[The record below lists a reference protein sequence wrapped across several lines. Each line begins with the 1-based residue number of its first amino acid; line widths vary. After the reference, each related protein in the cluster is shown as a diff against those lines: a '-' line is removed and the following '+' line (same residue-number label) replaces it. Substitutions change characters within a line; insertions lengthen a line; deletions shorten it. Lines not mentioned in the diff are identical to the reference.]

1 MAGKLDQIIVVDV
14 EATCWENRPTENEAS
29 EIIEIGLCVV
39 DVQRHERIAREGLLV
54 RPTHSRVSP
63 FCTRLTTL
71 TQTQVDQGL
80 LFTEAC
86 QRLAQH
92 YHTTQRTWASWG
104 DYDQRQFEWQCQRER
119 VQYPFGPTHLNI
131 KNLFALAEKLEH
143 EASLDRA
150 LDHYGMKYEGT
161 PYRGVDDAWN
171 IAGLLVQLLHS
182 TSNRDHSR
190 QWL

>member
-1 MAGKLDQIIVVDV
+1 MAGKLDQIIVIDV
-14 EATCWENRPTENEAS
+14 EATCWEDHPTENEES

-86 QRLAQH
+86 QRSAQH

-104 DYDQRQFEWQCQRER
+104 DYDRRQFERQCQHER

-131 KNLFALAEKLEH
+131 KNLFALAEKLEY
-143 EASLDRA
+143 EVSLAQALDRY
-150 LDHYGMKYEGT
+150 DMRYEGT
-161 PYRGVDDAWN
+161 PHRGVDDAWN
-171 IAGLLVQLLHS
+171 ITGILIQLLHS
-182 TSNRDHSR
+182 TSNPDHSR
-190 QWL
+190 QRP